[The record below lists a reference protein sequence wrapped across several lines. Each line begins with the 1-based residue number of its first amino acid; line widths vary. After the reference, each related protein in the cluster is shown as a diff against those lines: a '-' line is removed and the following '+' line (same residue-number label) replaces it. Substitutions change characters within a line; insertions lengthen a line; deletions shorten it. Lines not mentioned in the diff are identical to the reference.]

1 VEVIMTAYLIS
12 TMPAAGH
19 VAPFVPLASR
29 LVADGHEVVWHTG
42 AAYAD
47 RVHATGARFAPFQH
61 TPDFDALPVEPDP
74 GTKGAAAGLSTLR
87 RLFVDRIS
95 GQVRDYDK
103 ILDGYRADVL
113 IVDMCCLG
121 AAALHERGGPPFATL
136 GINPLVTLDPEIP
149 PFGSSRPPATT
160 LPGRAGNRLAHRFTR
175 LFMSR
180 LNPALNEQRAAV
192 GLPPMPR
199 GRNAGDLLRSPLLHL
214 QPATLAFEYPRKGL
228 ERQVHFV
235 GPLIPPPPTDVA
247 LPDWW
252 GELDGSR
259 PVVHVTQGT
268 VATDP
273 DALLRPAMTALAD
286 EDVLV
291 VATGTVGGPVP
302 GNVRTARFIPH
313 PLLLPKVDVMVSN
326 GGYNGVLSALAHG
339 VPLVVA
345 GRSEDKPAVCARVAW
360 SGAGIDLRTDR
371 PSADR
376 IRAAVRA
383 ALTDPSYRDSADRIR
398 ADFARHDPAG
408 ESVWLLERL
417 AVTGTRVTAP

>member
-1 VEVIMTAYLIS
+1 MTAYLIS

-29 LVADGHEVVWHTG
+29 LVSEGHEVVWHTG
-42 AAYAD
+42 PAYAD
-47 RVHATGARFAPFQH
+47 RVRATGARFLPFTH

-95 GQVRDYDK
+95 GQVRDYQK
-103 ILDGYRADVL
+103 ILDGYRADAL

-121 AAALHERGGPPFATL
+121 AATLYERGGPPFATL
-136 GINPLVTLDPEIP
+136 GINPLVTPDPEIP

-160 LPGRAGNRLAHRFTR
+160 MLSRTGNRLAHRLGRAF
-175 LFMSR
+175 LSR
-180 LNPALNEQRAAV
+180 LNPALNEQRTAV
-192 GLPPMPR
+192 GLPPIPR
-199 GRNAGDLLRSPLLHL
+199 GRNVGDLLRSPLLHL
-214 QPATLAFEYPRKGL
+214 QPATPAFEYPRKGL
-228 ERQVHFV
+228 EPQVHFV
-235 GPLIPPPPTDVA
+235 GPLIPPPPTDIA

-252 GELDGSR
+252 DELDGSR

-273 DALLRPAMTALAD
+273 EALVRPTMDALAGTD
-286 EDVLV
+286 TLV
-291 VATGTVGGPVP
+291 VVTGPADGPLP
-302 GNVRTARFIPH
+302 GNVRTAAFVPH
-313 PLLLPKVDVMVSN
+313 PLLLPKVGVMVSN
-326 GGYNGVLSALAHG
+326 GGYNGVLTSLAHG

-371 PSADR
+371 PGADR
-376 IRAAVRA
+376 IGAAVRA
-383 ALTDPSYRDSADRIR
+383 VLADPSYRDSARRIR
-398 ADFARHDPAG
+398 ADFAQHDAAG
-408 ESVWLLERL
+408 ESVRLLERL
-417 AVTGTRVTAP
+417 VLTGTRVSVS

>member
-1 VEVIMTAYLIS
+1 MTAYLIS

-29 LVADGHEVVWHTG
+29 LVSEGHEVMWHTG
-42 AAYAD
+42 RAYAD
-47 RVHATGARFAPFQH
+47 RVRATGARFAPFEH
-61 TPDFDALPVEPDP
+61 TPDFDDLPVEPDP

-95 GQVRDYDK
+95 GQVRDYEK
-103 ILDGYRADVL
+103 IPADAL

-121 AAALHERGGPPFATL
+121 AATLYERGGPPFATL

-160 LPGRAGNRLAHRFTR
+160 MLGRAGNRLAHRFTR
-175 LFMSR
+175 LFMGR
-180 LNPALNEQRAAV
+180 LNGALNEQRASV
-192 GLPPMPR
+192 GLPPIPR
-199 GRNAGDLLRSPLLHL
+199 GRNVGDLLRSPLLHL
-214 QPATLAFEYPRKGL
+214 QPATPAFEYPRRGL
-228 ERQVHFV
+228 EPQVHFV
-235 GPLIPPPPTDVA
+235 GPLIPPPPADIA

-252 GELDGSR
+252 AELDGSR

-273 DALLRPAMTALAD
+273 DALLKPTIDALAGS
-286 EDVLV
+286 DVLV
-291 VATGTVGGPVP
+291 VATGATGGPPP
-302 GNVRTARFIPH
+302 GNVRTAEFIPH

-326 GGYNGVLSALAHG
+326 GGYNGVLTALAHG

-371 PSADR
+371 PAADR
-376 IRAAVRA
+376 IGAAVRA
-383 ALTDPSYRDSADRIR
+383 VLADPSYRDSARRIR
-398 ADFARHDPAG
+398 ADFARHDAAG
-408 ESVWLLERL
+408 ESVRLLERL
-417 AVTGTRVTAP
+417 ALTGSRVSVG

>member
-1 VEVIMTAYLIS
+1 MTTYLIS

-19 VAPFVPLASR
+19 VAPFIPLASR
-29 LVADGHEVVWHTG
+29 LVSEGHEVMWHTG
-42 AAYAD
+42 PAYAD
-47 RVHATGARFAPFQH
+47 RVRATGARFVPFEH
-61 TPDFDALPVEPDP
+61 TPDFDALPVAPDP

-95 GQVRDYDK
+95 GQVRDYEK
-103 ILDGYRADVL
+103 VRADAL

-121 AAALHERGGPPFATL
+121 AATSYERGGPPFATL

-160 LPGRAGNRLAHRFTR
+160 ALGRTGNRLAHRFTR
-175 LFMSR
+175 LFMAR

-192 GLPPMPR
+192 GLPPIPR
-199 GRNAGDLLRSPLLHL
+199 GRNVGDLLRSPLLHL
-214 QPATLAFEYPRKGL
+214 QPATPAFEYPRKRL
-228 ERQVHFV
+228 EPQVHFV
-235 GPLIPPPPTDVA
+235 GPLIPPPPTDIA

-252 GELDGSR
+252 AELDGSR

-273 DALLRPAMTALAD
+273 DALLRPTIAGLAGL
-286 EDVLV
+286 DVLV
-291 VATGTVGGPVP
+291 VATGAPGGPLP
-302 GNVRTARFIPH
+302 GNVRTAGFVPH

-326 GGYNGVLSALAHG
+326 GGYNGVLTALAHG

-345 GRSEDKPAVCARVAW
+345 GKSEDKPAVCARVAW

-371 PSADR
+371 PEADQ
-376 IRAAVRA
+376 IAAAVRKVLA
-383 ALTDPSYRDSADRIR
+383 NPSYRDSARRIQ
-398 ADFARHDPAG
+398 ADFARHDPSG
-408 ESVWLLERL
+408 ESVRLLERL
-417 AVTGTRVTAP
+417 VLTGARVDVS